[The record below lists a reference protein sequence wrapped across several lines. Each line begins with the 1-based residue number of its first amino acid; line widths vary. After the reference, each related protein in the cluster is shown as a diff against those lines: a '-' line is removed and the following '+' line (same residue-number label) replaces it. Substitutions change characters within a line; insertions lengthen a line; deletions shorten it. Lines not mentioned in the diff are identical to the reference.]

1 MSDFFVVF
9 QAAVTEAHALSQ
21 FELLAVL
28 LAIAY
33 IILVTRESIWCW
45 PAAFISTA
53 IYTWL
58 FWEVAL
64 LMESVLNVYYMF
76 MAAYGFWL
84 WRANETKAEKKII
97 SWPKKKHFLVV
108 GSTSVASLAV
118 GYCMANF
125 TNADFP
131 WLDAATTCFAVVT
144 TWLVAQKVL
153 ENWLY
158 WVVID
163 ATSIYLY
170 INKGFMLTTLLFIA
184 YIGIAIIGYFSW
196 RKSFQQECATA

>member
-1 MSDFFVVF
+1 MSELFTLL
-9 QAAVTEAHALSQ
+9 QAAFTEAHALSQ
-21 FELLAVL
+21 FELLAVV

-33 IILVTRESIWCW
+33 ILLVTRESLWCW

-76 MAAYGFWL
+76 MAVYGFWL
-84 WRANETKAEKKII
+84 WRADDQKAEKKIV
-97 SWPKKKHFLVV
+97 SWPKETHLSVIGLTSLLSLV
-108 GSTSVASLAV
+108 V

-125 TNADFP
+125 TSADFP

-144 TWLVAQKVL
+144 TWLVAQKIL

-158 WVVID
+158 WIVINT
-163 ATSIYLY
+163 ASIYLY
-170 INKGFMLTTLLFIA
+170 INKGFMLTSLLFIA
-184 YIGIAIIGYFSW
+184 YIGIAIAGYFAW
-196 RKSFQQECATA
+196 RKSYQQQYAAN